1 MVGKTAGAYN
11 YVEGA
16 TPIIPNEVGRLVHI
30 SYYWKMV
37 RSKIKAKKIDIFR
50 LSANTD
56 STCFLTLIIN

>member
-30 SYYWKMV
+30 SYY
-37 RSKIKAKKIDIFR
+37 
-50 LSANTD
+50 
-56 STCFLTLIIN
+56 